1 MFIPDRHGSGSRM
14 GKNPP
19 DPTRPQPY
27 SYLLPEERE
36 IEGLKRQKKKKKDL
50 VYLFVCL
57 FFFFFVVNWS
67 YFIMGLLYWDPILE
81 ALSLYGKNFGP
92 YFFF

>member
-1 MFIPDRHGSGSRM
+1 M
-14 GKNPP
+14 NCVL
-19 DPTRPQPY
+19 

-36 IEGLKRQKKKKKDL
+36 IEGLKRQKKKKMMSYICL
-50 VYLFVCL
+50 FLCLFVC
-57 FFFFFVVNWS
+57 FFFFGVNWS

-92 YFFF
+92 YYYFF